1 MIRPLVCLAFSYTT
15 ASATYDLNQNDGY
28 RGEISRDVSRTF
40 PFHPLFYTTLDR
52 DVSEQ
57 ERSYGTSSTHQHNS
71 KLSLGERMLSNVLL
85 ALAIARPNVGYC
97 QGMNFVV
104 GGLLIVGTVVGRT
117 SKRNGGDDAIVMSVA
132 DYLDAEVNPNN
143 DSSFLDSD
151 KCLTEDSADKFT
163 TVHSVDDV
171 TDLSEGTNGLSLDG
185 FVDAINDLGECKDNS
200 SSTSDNRSC
209 KSKNGRQGSHK
220 TIDEV
225 EFSPGYLLLVEAL
238 VFSILLNIIGENNSS
253 STSKLPSSLKKP
265 LAVTKSSNEGIIKS
279 MKNIG
284 RSLSGCPVVKPDRA
298 VSSQGGNRS
307 TRSGLAMWGMWQSDV
322 PRMQRRVFQFDRLL
336 RWTLP
341 RLHAH
346 LLEVEMAPEIIVAQ
360 WMGTLFAYCLPLSFV
375 TEIWSYIFSSEVEVG
390 VRGEEGGWSAV
401 FRVAMALLIDRE
413 RDILEMDLQEL
424 SGLLRKW
431 SFKNSDNARILTD
444 AHMLSNRIN
453 EEVLLRLEQDFALE
467 VLSQSSPVSP
477 TSTST
482 STFGRFS
489 YGDNDK
495 NRGWLSRYGRV
506 KKKGTEHEKEEVRLL
521 RIKEDLVLKM
531 EQCEADKQAILL
543 KILRACDS
551 VRECSMLTRIA
562 EEEYVRTYRLQCLV
576 FIAECCQ
583 CICVCPSSGRQILT
597 SSTTN
602 LVIHCY
608 MQRTS

>member
-1 MIRPLVCLAFSYTT
+1 M
-15 ASATYDLNQNDGY
+15 
-28 RGEISRDVSRTF
+28 SRTF
-40 PFHPLFYTTLDR
+40 PFHPLFFTTLDR
-52 DVSEQ
+52 DLSEQ
-57 ERSYGTSSTHQHNS
+57 ERSYSTSSSQQHS
-71 KLSLGERMLSNVLL
+71 LKSSLGERMLSNVLL

-117 SKRNGGDDAIVMSVA
+117 SKRNSSDDAVIMSVA
-132 DYLDAEVNPNN
+132 EYLDAEMNPNDVTGFSN
-143 DSSFLDSD
+143 SD
-151 KCLTEDSADKFT
+151 KHSAEDSADEFT
-163 TVHSVDDV
+163 TVHTVDDIMEV
-171 TDLSEGTNGLSLDG
+171 SEGTEGLSLSSVIDAEIGVDG
-185 FVDAINDLGECKDNS
+185 CKDDLS
-200 SSTSDNRSC
+200 PFSDNQSC
-209 KSKNGRQGSHK
+209 KSKNGKQVSPRAVN
-220 TIDEV
+220 EV

-238 VFSILLNIIGENNSS
+238 VFSIVLNIIGENSS
-253 STSKLPSSLKKP
+253 SSSNSKNKLSDGINFSKKTT
-265 LAVTKSSNEGIIKS
+265 AVIKSNNEGIIKS

-284 RSLSGCPVVKPDRA
+284 RTLSGCQAIKPDRTLN
-298 VSSQGGNRS
+298 SHGTNRS

-375 TEIWSYIFSSEVEVG
+375 TEVWSYIFSSEVEVG
-390 VRGEEGGWSAV
+390 LSGEEGGWSAV

-431 SFKNSDNARILTD
+431 SFKNSDNARILED

-467 VLSQSSPVSP
+467 VLSQSTPPSA
-477 TSTST
+477 TSTSSST
-482 STFGRFS
+482 STMGKFS

-495 NRGWLSRYGRV
+495 NLGWLSRYGRV
-506 KKKGTEHEKEEVRLL
+506 KKKGSEHEKEEVRLL

-551 VRECSMLTRIA
+551 VRECSTLTRIA
-562 EEEYVRTYRLQCLV
+562 EEEYVRTST
-576 FIAECCQ
+576 I
-583 CICVCPSSGRQILT
+583 IL
-597 SSTTN
+597 
-602 LVIHCY
+602 LY
-608 MQRTS
+608 LLF

>member
-1 MIRPLVCLAFSYTT
+1 M
-15 ASATYDLNQNDGY
+15 
-28 RGEISRDVSRTF
+28 SRTF
-40 PFHPLFYTTLDR
+40 PFHPLFFTTLDR
-52 DVSEQ
+52 DLSEQ
-57 ERSYGTSSTHQHNS
+57 ERSYGTSSSQQHS
-71 KLSLGERMLSNVLL
+71 LKSSLGERMLSNVLL

-117 SKRNGGDDAIVMSVA
+117 SKRNSSDDAVIISVSE
-132 DYLDAEVNPNN
+132 YLDAEMNPNDVAGFSN
-143 DSSFLDSD
+143 ID
-151 KCLTEDSADKFT
+151 KHSAEDSADEFT
-163 TVHSVDDV
+163 TVHTVDDV
-171 TDLSEGTNGLSLDG
+171 MEVSEGTEGLSLSSVIDAEIGVDG
-185 FVDAINDLGECKDNS
+185 CKDDS
-200 SSTSDNRSC
+200 SPFSDNQSC
-209 KSKNGRQGSHK
+209 KSKNGKQASPRAVN
-220 TIDEV
+220 EV

-238 VFSILLNIIGENNSS
+238 VFSIVLNIIGENSS
-253 STSKLPSSLKKP
+253 SSKSRNKLSDGINFSKKTT
-265 LAVTKSSNEGIIKS
+265 AVTKSNNEGIIKS

-284 RSLSGCPVVKPDRA
+284 RTLSGCQAVKPDRA
-298 VSSQGGNRS
+298 LSSHGTNRS

-375 TEIWSYIFSSEVEVG
+375 TEVWSYIFSSEVEVG
-390 VRGEEGGWSAV
+390 LSGEEGGWSAV

-431 SFKNSDNARILTD
+431 SFKSSDNARILED

-467 VLSQSSPVSP
+467 VLSQSTPLSA
-477 TSTST
+477 TSTSSST
-482 STFGRFS
+482 STIGKFS
-489 YGDNDK
+489 YGDNEK
-495 NRGWLSRYGRV
+495 NHGWLSRYGRV

-551 VRECSMLTRIA
+551 VRECSMLTKIA
-562 EEEYVRTYRLQCLV
+562 EEEYVRT
-576 FIAECCQ
+576 
-583 CICVCPSSGRQILT
+583 
-597 SSTTN
+597 STTTMN
-602 LVIHCY
+602 LSLYGVSCI
-608 MQRTS
+608 

>member
-1 MIRPLVCLAFSYTT
+1 
-15 ASATYDLNQNDGY
+15 
-28 RGEISRDVSRTF
+28 
-40 PFHPLFYTTLDR
+40 
-52 DVSEQ
+52 
-57 ERSYGTSSTHQHNS
+57 
-71 KLSLGERMLSNVLL
+71 MLSNVLL

-117 SKRNGGDDAIVMSVA
+117 NKRKGGGDTIVMSVA
-132 DYLDAEVNPNN
+132 DYLDAELNPND

-151 KCLTEDSADKFT
+151 KCRTEDSADKFT
-163 TVHSVDDV
+163 TVHRVDDV
-171 TDLSEGTNGLSLDG
+171 IDLSEGTNGLSLNS
-185 FVDAINDLGECKDNS
+185 FVDAVNDLAEYMDNS
-200 SSTSDNRSC
+200 SPISDNRSC
-209 KSKNGRQGSHK
+209 KSKKGRQSNHRA
-220 TIDEV
+220 IDEI

-253 STSKLPSSLKKP
+253 SSTGKLPSSLKKP

-284 RSLSGCPVVKPDRA
+284 RSLSGCQVVKPDRA
-298 VSSQGGNRS
+298 VNSQGANRS

-375 TEIWSYIFSSEVEVG
+375 TEVWSYIFSSEVEVG
-390 VRGEEGGWSAV
+390 VSGEEGGWSAV

-431 SFKNSDNARILTD
+431 SFKNSDNARILED

-467 VLSQSSPVSP
+467 VLSQSSPVTAAS

-495 NRGWLSRYGRV
+495 NHGWLSRYGRV

-551 VRECSMLTRIA
+551 VRECSALTRIA
-562 EEEYVRTYRLQCLV
+562 EEEYVRTYMT
-576 FIAECCQ
+576 AM
-583 CICVCPSSGRQILT
+583 P
-597 SSTTN
+597 
-602 LVIHCY
+602 
-608 MQRTS
+608 

>member
-1 MIRPLVCLAFSYTT
+1 MEIRIIANLQYVPSAHFVVSYTT

-57 ERSYGTSSTHQHNS
+57 ERSCGTSSTHQHYS

-117 SKRNGGDDAIVMSVA
+117 NKRKGGGDTIVMSVA
-132 DYLDAEVNPNN
+132 DYLDAELNPND

-151 KCLTEDSADKFT
+151 KCRTEDSADKFT
-163 TVHSVDDV
+163 TVHRVDDV
-171 TDLSEGTNGLSLDG
+171 IDLSEGTNGLSLNS
-185 FVDAINDLGECKDNS
+185 FVDAVNDLAEYMDNS
-200 SSTSDNRSC
+200 SPISDNRSC
-209 KSKNGRQGSHK
+209 KSKKGRQSNHRA
-220 TIDEV
+220 IDEI

-253 STSKLPSSLKKP
+253 SSTGKLPSSLKKP

-284 RSLSGCPVVKPDRA
+284 RSLSGCQVVKPDRA
-298 VSSQGGNRS
+298 VNSQGANRS

-375 TEIWSYIFSSEVEVG
+375 TEVWSYIFSSEVEVG
-390 VRGEEGGWSAV
+390 VSGEEGGWSAV

-431 SFKNSDNARILTD
+431 SFKNSDNARILED

-467 VLSQSSPVSP
+467 VLSQSSPVTAAS

-495 NRGWLSRYGRV
+495 NHGWLSRYGRV

-551 VRECSMLTRIA
+551 VRECSALTRIA
-562 EEEYVRTYRLQCLV
+562 EEEYVRTYMT
-576 FIAECCQ
+576 AM
-583 CICVCPSSGRQILT
+583 P
-597 SSTTN
+597 
-602 LVIHCY
+602 
-608 MQRTS
+608 